1 MNKSNKII
9 NSISL
14 IDNEIDSQ
22 NNTQLKE
29 QMMDYQDLDDD
40 GDSKLENKFDY
51 DEFSRITDL
60 SKYNYNNDTTYNY
73 NNLNENFIENS
84 IFNKDINYYNNKQ
97 IIPSTS
103 ELDNKPK
110 PNNYKNSNIDKTI
123 KPDQARKLNKNID
136 INYNLE
142 DYELTEQN
150 WKEEKQVAQNEAHE
164 KKENRLLVF
173 ENYENTQDL

>member
-1 MNKSNKII
+1 MA
-9 NSISL
+9 
-14 IDNEIDSQ
+14 Q
-22 NNTQLKE
+22 
-29 QMMDYQDLDDD
+29 
-40 GDSKLENKFDY
+40 
-51 DEFSRITDL
+51 
-60 SKYNYNNDTTYNY
+60 TY
-73 NNLNENFIENS
+73 
-84 IFNKDINYYNNKQ
+84 
-97 IIPSTS
+97 
-103 ELDNKPK
+103 
-110 PNNYKNSNIDKTI
+110 NYKNSNIDKTI